1 MQKHHELAEF
11 AGAGT
16 PVDIDVTADDVLS
29 EFELGQHQGENI
41 IERVV
46 DGVVGFI
53 GVAILLTITGLVFG
67 NATTRYALNFTVI
80 WADEL
85 IVALIPWLA
94 MCGMYLSIRQRQLIR
109 IEYFLAMFSAPM
121 RRGAELFVNIFSAA
135 SFCYLAIGGLNYLKL
150 FGSDTTLYLDL
161 PTSWFTSALFIG
173 ALLIVAGFV
182 VEAARLLVKK
192 T

>member
-1 MQKHHELAEF
+1 MQKHHELADF
-11 AGAGT
+11 AGAGS
-16 PVDIDVTADDVLS
+16 PVDIDITSTDVLS

-41 IERVV
+41 VERVV
-46 DGVVGFI
+46 DGVVGFL
-53 GVAILLTITGLVFG
+53 GVAILLSITALVFG
-67 NATTRYALNFTVI
+67 NATTRYAFNFTVI

-109 IEYFLAMFSAPM
+109 IEYFLAMLSPRT
-121 RRGAELFVNIFSAA
+121 RRGIEIFVNMFSAA
-135 SFCYLAIGGLNYLKL
+135 AFCYLAVGGLNYLKL

-173 ALLIVAGFV
+173 VLLIIAGFLI
-182 VEAARLLVKK
+182 EAGREVSRK